1 MGQFF
6 DVRGRGLKMES
17 GLRKRES
24 GFTLIELM
32 IVIAI
37 IGVLAAIAIPQ
48 FSKYREMSF
57 NAGALSDARN
67 CYTAAQ
73 AYFAT
78 WLGGEITDVSVLTGD
93 YAFMRTEGVNTT
105 AAGTQETLAIV
116 STPIKGTKV
125 YSVDSE
131 GNITE
136 ALKP

>member
-1 MGQFF
+1 MGQLL
-6 DVRGRGLKMES
+6 DAKSRGLKMES

-37 IGVLAAIAIPQ
+37 IGILAAIAIPQ
-48 FSKYREMSF
+48 YSRYREMSF

-78 WLGGEITDVSVLTGD
+78 WLGGEITNVNALTGD
-93 YAFMRTEGVNTT
+93 YAFVRTEGVDTS
-105 AAGTQETLAIV
+105 ASGTQDTLEIV
-116 STPIKGTKV
+116 CIPDKGTKK
-125 YSVDSE
+125 YTVDKD
-131 GNITE
+131 GNIKE
-136 ALKP
+136 DPKS

>member
-1 MGQFF
+1 MM
-6 DVRGRGLKMES
+6 KS
-17 GLRKRES
+17 GLRRRER

-48 FSKYREMSF
+48 YSKYREMSF

-78 WLGGEITDVSVLTGD
+78 WVGGEITDVSVLTGD
-93 YAFMRTEGVNTT
+93 YAFKPTAGVDTR
-105 AAGTQETLAIV
+105 AEGTQDTLVIE
-116 STPIKGTKV
+116 STPVKGTKI
-125 YSVDSE
+125 YSIDSE
-131 GNITE
+131 GNIAE
-136 ALKP
+136 APK